1 MQRGKQVPF
10 SAISTSNSES
20 ITVRGKDLCDELIGK
35 MDFIGYYYF
44 MLTGSPANPTQS
56 ALMNATLV
64 ALAEHGL
71 TPSVQAARMTLN
83 AGPEAMQGA
92 VAAGILGCGSVVLG
106 SSAQAGLFLASVVQR
121 LKAGGPPPDD
131 LIRSILQEHRDRKMA
146 IPGFGHGQH
155 ATHDPR
161 TRRLVA
167 YARELGAAGPHVDAL
182 LAIER
187 VIPEVLGRALPA
199 NVSGAIPAV
208 LLDCGFPVA
217 ALKGIPILAR
227 TAGILAHLQEEVS
240 RPIGFLMA
248 SAAIDSISYDGVAP
262 AARAV
267 AGSVA

>member
-10 SAISTSNSES
+10 SALSTSDSES

-44 MLTGSPANPTQS
+44 MLTGSPANAVQS

-83 AGPEAMQGA
+83 AAPEAMQGA

-106 SSAQAGLFLASVVQR
+106 SSAQAGLFLASLVQR
-121 LKAGGPPPDD
+121 LATDGQPADGV
-131 LIRSILQEHRDRKMA
+131 IRSVLQEYRDSKRA
-146 IPGFGHGQH
+146 VPGFGHGQH
-155 ATHDPR
+155 ASHAPR

-182 LAIER
+182 LAVER
-187 VIPEVLGRALPA
+187 LIPEVLGRALPA

-208 LLDCGFPVA
+208 LLDCDFPVA

-227 TAGILAHLQEEVS
+227 TAGILAHLQEELS

-262 AARAV
+262 AAKALEV
-267 AGSVA
+267 SVA